1 MIRQDVF
8 ISDAVSRGK
17 NAQDH
22 HRLFPIPQVEIDANP
37 GLVQNTGY

>member
-17 NAQDH
+17 NAQDYH
-22 HRLFPIPQVEIDANP
+22 KLFPIPQVELDANP
-37 GLVQNTGY
+37 SLEQNTGY